1 MVNRRT
7 NKGQVIDLDSIM
19 AQQKDIPAM
28 GNMGVDAEGN
38 TLGPGGEIVE
48 GRDQRVRAYYKDNPQ
63 SSTAQQS
70 LKGPTPT
77 TSGKLQPD
85 GATPEVKTA
94 KTAKENVRTQ
104 KEKTVSQQM
113 QEELEPIQE
122 PEAPQ
127 GESFDE
133 QEPLGYKE
141 VELPNGDIEMVP
153 YYTKEDAPD
162 AKGKTKD

>member
-1 MVNRRT
+1 MVSRKT

-38 TLGPGGEIVE
+38 TLGPGGEVVE

-70 LKGPTPT
+70 LKGPSPEM
-77 TSGKLQPD
+77 SGKLQPD

-94 KTAKENVRTQ
+94 KTAKENVRTAPKQ
-104 KEKTVSQQM
+104 EPPKTTQ
-113 QEELEPIQE
+113 PE
-122 PEAPQ
+122 PEAPL

-133 QEPLGYKE
+133 EKPLGYKE
-141 VELPNGDIEMVP
+141 VELPNGDIDMVP
-153 YYTKEDAPD
+153 YYTEEDDPD
-162 AKGKTKD
+162 AEDKSI

>member
-7 NKGQVIDLDSIM
+7 NKGQIIDLDSIM

-70 LKGPTPT
+70 LKGAPPKVEG
-77 TSGKLQPD
+77 SVDKS
-85 GATPEVKTA
+85 APEVKTA

-104 KEKTVSQQM
+104 KVKPDPVVGASPPATLATTSKIPVVASTTTKVF
-113 QEELEPIQE
+113 
-122 PEAPQ
+122 APW
-127 GESFDE
+127 
-133 QEPLGYKE
+133 
-141 VELPNGDIEMVP
+141 V
-153 YYTKEDAPD
+153 TKSPRA
-162 AKGKTKD
+162 G

>member
-7 NKGQVIDLDSIM
+7 NKGQIIDLDSIM

-70 LKGPTPT
+70 LKGAPPKVEG
-77 TSGKLQPD
+77 SVDKS
-85 GATPEVKTA
+85 ATEVKTA

-104 KEKTVSQQM
+104 KVKPDPVKQ
-113 QEELEPIQE
+113 PE
-122 PEAPQ
+122 PEAPE

>member
-7 NKGQVIDLDSIM
+7 NKGQIIDLDSIM

-77 TSGKLQPD
+77 TSGKL
-85 GATPEVKTA
+85 
-94 KTAKENVRTQ
+94 TQ
-104 KEKTVSQQM
+104 KVKPDPVKQ
-113 QEELEPIQE
+113 PE
-122 PEAPQ
+122 PEAPE

>member
-7 NKGQVIDLDSIM
+7 NKGQIIDLDSIM

-63 SSTAQQS
+63 SSTAKQS
-70 LKGPTPT
+70 LKGAPPKVEG
-77 TSGKLQPD
+77 SVDKS
-85 GATPEVKTA
+85 APEVKTA

-104 KEKTVSQQM
+104 KVKPDPVKQ
-113 QEELEPIQE
+113 PE
-122 PEAPQ
+122 PEAPE

>member
-70 LKGPTPT
+70 LKGAPPKVEG
-77 TSGKLQPD
+77 SVDKS
-85 GATPEVKTA
+85 APEVKTA

-104 KEKTVSQQM
+104 KVKPDPVKQ
-113 QEELEPIQE
+113 PE
-122 PEAPQ
+122 PEAPDPEPEAAAVAAPEPAFWRASAACSAFVFFP
-127 GESFDE
+127 ESFA
-133 QEPLGYKE
+133 QAL
-141 VELPNGDIEMVP
+141 
-153 YYTKEDAPD
+153 
-162 AKGKTKD
+162 

>member
-1 MVNRRT
+1 MHA
-7 NKGQVIDLDSIM
+7 LSI
-19 AQQKDIPAM
+19 ADTHFTRKI
-28 GNMGVDAEGN
+28 
-38 TLGPGGEIVE
+38 L
-48 GRDQRVRAYYKDNPQ
+48 
-63 SSTAQQS
+63 
-70 LKGPTPT
+70 
-77 TSGKLQPD
+77 
-85 GATPEVKTA
+85 KTA

-104 KEKTVSQQM
+104 KVKPDPVKQ
-113 QEELEPIQE
+113 PE
-122 PEAPQ
+122 PEAPE